1 MGVCIAT
8 ALQCGINA
16 LIRGF
21 FISIRYAWQDNM
33 VRFFISSSLLWV
45 AGVTGFVLFYFFCL
59 VGYFFLRHSKHCKS
73 IFDKNRWPEESF
85 SVLFVYRREVDSGL
99 IKLFFPISL
108 HVSMIFLEERY
119 GRTELW
125 FKAHHFISIA
135 GSNLHKWQLFFFW

>member
-16 LIRGF
+16 LIRDF
-21 FISIRYAWQDNM
+21 FISARYAWQNNM

-45 AGVTGFVLFYFFCL
+45 AAIIGFVLFYSFCL
-59 VGYFFLRHSKHCKS
+59 VGWFFLRHSKLNQF
-73 IFDKNRWPEESF
+73 FDRNRWPEESLC
-85 SVLFVYRREVDSGL
+85 VLFVQKREVDGGL

-135 GSNLHKWQLFFFW
+135 GSNFHKWQLFFFW